1 MPQST
6 NVIPSV
12 VTVTEVFKDMAI
24 LAIFS
29 LILSSSNS
37 SECLLFVEA
46 LAKSAAAPSIQ
57 RTEVWISG
65 VRFPEHALH
74 SYLAR

>member
-6 NVIPSV
+6 NVISSV
-12 VTVTEVFKDMAI
+12 VTVIEVFKDMAI
-24 LAIFS
+24 LAISS
-29 LILSSSNS
+29 LILSSDNS
-37 SECLLFVEA
+37 SECLLFVVA
-46 LAKSAAAPSIQ
+46 PTKSAAASSIQ
-57 RTEVWISG
+57 RTEVWMSG